1 MLRLHNDQC
10 CKTGRLYCLHS
21 WDAVTTIFAGNDR
34 RTREMDMQPG
44 GGADSKILTRRADGV
59 GWITINQP
67 EKRNAISLA
76 MWDAIAQAADDF
88 AADDSVRVV
97 VMHGAG
103 GKAFAS
109 GADISEFDKV
119 RANADAQVEY
129 GRRSA
134 LARQKLEAMDK
145 PLIAMIQGFCIGG
158 GYATALIADLRIAS
172 SDSRFGIPAAKLGI
186 AYGYESLMK
195 LTALAG
201 PAIAKEILFTA
212 RQLDAA
218 EALAFGLVNR
228 VVAPEALE
236 ATVIGL
242 ARDIARNA
250 PLSIRASKAAI
261 DQIAGDP
268 ALRDRAAIEALSRAC
283 FDSQDYA
290 EGRKA
295 FAEKRPPQFA
305 GR

>member
-1 MLRLHNDQC
+1 
-10 CKTGRLYCLHS
+10 
-21 WDAVTTIFAGNDR
+21 
-34 RTREMDMQPG
+34 MDMQAPAG
-44 GGADSKILTRRADGV
+44 STDRRILTRRQDGI

-67 EKRNAISLA
+67 EKRNAIALA
-76 MWDAIAQAADDF
+76 MWDAIAAAAADF
-88 AADDSVRVV
+88 AADDKVRVV
-97 VMHGAG
+97 VLHGAG

-109 GADISEFDKV
+109 GADISEFDKL
-119 RANADAQVEY
+119 RADADAQEAY

-134 LARQKLEAMDK
+134 AARRALEGMGK

-186 AYGYESLMK
+186 AYGYESLTK

-201 PAIAKEILFTA
+201 PAMAKEILFTG
-212 RQLDAA
+212 RQLDAQ
-218 EALAFGLVNR
+218 EALANRLVNR
-228 VVAPEALE
+228 VVPPEELE
-236 ATVIGL
+236 AVTIAL
-242 ARDIARNA
+242 AQQMAANS

-268 ALRDRAAIEALSRAC
+268 ALRDRAAIEALNRAC

-290 EGRKA
+290 EGRRA
-295 FAEKRPPQFA
+295 FAEKRPPVFA